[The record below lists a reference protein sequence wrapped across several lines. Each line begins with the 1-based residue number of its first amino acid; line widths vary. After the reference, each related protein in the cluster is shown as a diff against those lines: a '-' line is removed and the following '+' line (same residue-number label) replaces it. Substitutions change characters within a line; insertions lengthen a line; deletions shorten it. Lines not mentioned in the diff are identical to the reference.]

1 MQKLPKIFIKCKVLV
16 KSLLIIIIL
25 IITLTELSGCYDARG
40 IEDLAYV
47 TALGIDVTD
56 NDMLALTFQISIPES
71 SSSSS
76 SGSSQSSKSE
86 NTTIQCNS
94 INSGI
99 SLANSYISKQ
109 INLSHCKVIVFSE
122 EIAAK
127 GLNEYI
133 DTLSNNIEIRPNCN
147 VIISRG
153 TAKDFIENAK
163 PSIET
168 LTARYYEVALKSSNY
183 TGYTTSTEFANFVND
198 VKNSFI
204 EASAILGGI
213 NKGKN
218 IAKESSLSN
227 SDSNYVAGDTPI
239 KSGSKKEQSGSK
251 SSEEDSGISES
262 SGNSSSSN
270 DNDEN
275 TDNSEKNESKD
286 TGLVNE
292 FSFKDGSA
300 NNMETF
306 GTAVFHSDK
315 FVGELTGF
323 ETLCFLLITNKFESV
338 TVSVP
343 NPFIDESSSSST
355 PNPLKQDSSSKSPQ
369 VDLLINE
376 SKKPK
381 ISVNISDDKPNVTVD
396 LFLEAHGLTLN
407 DSIDYTCPQDVEELE
422 KSADQ
427 FLENEITS
435 LLYKTSKEFNS
446 DIVGFGKYALSKYL
460 TWNDWEKANWT
471 ENYKNSTFNVN
482 VNLSIISGA
491 EFDKSP

>member
-1 MQKLPKIFIKCKVLV
+1 MQKSANIIIKSKKVA
-16 KSLLIIIIL
+16 KTLLIIVL
-25 IITLTELSGCYDARG
+25 LLITLTQLSGCYDARG

-47 TALGIDVTD
+47 TALGIDIAD
-56 NDMLALTFQISIPES
+56 NDMLSLTFQISIPES

-86 NTTIQCNS
+86 NTTIQCSS

-122 EIAAK
+122 KIATR
-127 GLNEYI
+127 GLGEYI

-168 LTARYYEVALKSSNY
+168 LTARYYEVALKSSEY
-183 TGYTTSTEFANFVND
+183 TGYTTSTEFATFVND

-218 IAKESSLSN
+218 VAKTDSSIE
-227 SDSNYVAGDTPI
+227 SDSDYIAGDTPI
-239 KSGSKKEQSGSK
+239 KSGSKNEESGSG
-251 SSEEDSGISES
+251 SDES
-262 SGNSSSSN
+262 SNSGSSSSGKGGSSS
-270 DNDEN
+270 EN
-275 TDNSEKNESKD
+275 LFSGGSEEADGSSEANSSDSSIAPEE
-286 TGLVNE
+286 
-292 FSFKDGSA
+292 SA

-323 ETLCFLLITNKFESV
+323 ETLCFLLITDKFESC

-343 NPFIDESSSSST
+343 NPLTENFDKSS
-355 PNPLKQDSSSKSPQ
+355 LSKSSNI
-369 VDLLINE
+369 DLIINE
-376 SKKPK
+376 SKSPK
-381 ISVNISDDKPNVTVD
+381 ITVD
-396 LFLEAHGLTLN
+396 LANGKPNISVELFLEGHGLTLN
-407 DSIDYTCPQDVEELE
+407 DSIDYTCIQDVEELE
-422 KSADQ
+422 KSGKLY
-427 FLENEITS
+427 LEKNINDF
-435 LLYKTSKEFNS
+435 LYKTSKEFNS

-460 TWNDWEKANWT
+460 TWDEWQKANWT
-471 ENYKNSTFNVN
+471 ENYRDADFKVS
-482 VNLSIISGA
+482 VNLSVISGA

>member
-1 MQKLPKIFIKCKVLV
+1 
-16 KSLLIIIIL
+16 
-25 IITLTELSGCYDARG
+25 
-40 IEDLAYV
+40 
-47 TALGIDVTD
+47 
-56 NDMLALTFQISIPES
+56 
-71 SSSSS
+71 
-76 SGSSQSSKSE
+76 
-86 NTTIQCNS
+86 
-94 INSGI
+94 
-99 SLANSYISKQ
+99 
-109 INLSHCKVIVFSE
+109 
-122 EIAAK
+122 
-127 GLNEYI
+127 
-133 DTLSNNIEIRPNCN
+133 
-147 VIISRG
+147 
-153 TAKDFIENAK
+153 
-163 PSIET
+163 
-168 LTARYYEVALKSSNY
+168 
-183 TGYTTSTEFANFVND
+183 
-198 VKNSFI
+198 
-204 EASAILGGI
+204 
-213 NKGKN
+213 
-218 IAKESSLSN
+218 
-227 SDSNYVAGDTPI
+227 
-239 KSGSKKEQSGSK
+239 
-251 SSEEDSGISES
+251 
-262 SGNSSSSN
+262 
-270 DNDEN
+270 
-275 TDNSEKNESKD
+275 
-286 TGLVNE
+286 
-292 FSFKDGSA
+292 
-300 NNMETF
+300 METF